1 MKDSTRSFLADFSM
15 VIVAMIWGVS
25 FVFVK
30 VAIEVIPP
38 MEFIG
43 IRFII
48 AALVLGIIFYKH
60 MLKTNRQELLAGC
73 FIGLFLFLGFF
84 TQTIGLL
91 YTTPGKSGF
100 ITAIYIIIVPFLASL
115 YHKKFVGW
123 LSISGAII
131 AFTGLGLLSI
141 TFDELYLLGKGDMIT
156 LICAFSFALQILAIE
171 NYIHKF
177 NPFVLSTVQIGFTG
191 VLCLLYSV
199 TFEPVTVYIPFS
211 IWGALAFTALLSTC
225 LGFLVQNVAQKYTS
239 STHAAL
245 LLGLEAP
252 FALLFSIILWGEL
265 PTLRGFIG
273 CGLIFIAIMMIE
285 VGPMLLQR
293 NKGEEINSETAIQLS
308 KN

>member
-1 MKDSTRSFLADFSM
+1 MKDRTRSILADFSM
-15 VIVAMIWGVS
+15 VIVAMIWGIS

-48 AALVLGIIFYKH
+48 AALVLGVIFYKH
-60 MLKTNRQELLAGC
+60 MLKTNKQELLAGC

-84 TQTIGLL
+84 AQTIGLL

-100 ITAIYIIIVPFLASL
+100 ITGIYIIIVPFLASL
-115 YHKKFVGW
+115 YYKKFVGW
-123 LSISGAII
+123 LPISGAII
-131 AFTGLGLLSI
+131 AFVGLGLLSV

-156 LICAFSFALQILAIE
+156 LFCAFSFALQILAIE
-171 NYIHKF
+171 KYTHKF

-191 VLCLLYSV
+191 VLSLLYSIA
-199 TFEPVTVYIPFS
+199 FEPVTVHISFS

-252 FALLFSIILWGEL
+252 FALLFSIMLWGEL
-265 PTLRGFIG
+265 PTMRGFIG

-285 VGPMLLQR
+285 VGPMLLQ
-293 NKGEEINSETAIQLS
+293 KKKDEEIKSEAI
-308 KN
+308 